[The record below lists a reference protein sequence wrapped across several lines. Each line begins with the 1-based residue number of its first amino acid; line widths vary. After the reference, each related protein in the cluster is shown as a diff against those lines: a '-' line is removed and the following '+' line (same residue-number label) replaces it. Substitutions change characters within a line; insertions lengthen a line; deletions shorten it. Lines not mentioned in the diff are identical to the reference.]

1 MTLRNVHLQYDIK
14 VINKLKAIKY
24 FLRAILWTCVAS
36 MNKHK
41 RHLLGPY
48 DRDLTI
54 CISPGSWE
62 LKVNTYK
69 SQKLNISMVNVYLQ
83 FDKKIFNKLRA
94 TIKYFQWAILWT
106 KVTEKSICGKPKAL
120 R

>member
-1 MTLRNVHLQYDIK
+1 MTLRNVYLQYDIK

-24 FLRAILWTCVAS
+24 FLRAILWTYVAS

-69 SQKLNISMVNVYLQ
+69 SQKNWI
-83 FDKKIFNKLRA
+83 
-94 TIKYFQWAILWT
+94 
-106 KVTEKSICGKPKAL
+106 
-120 R
+120 